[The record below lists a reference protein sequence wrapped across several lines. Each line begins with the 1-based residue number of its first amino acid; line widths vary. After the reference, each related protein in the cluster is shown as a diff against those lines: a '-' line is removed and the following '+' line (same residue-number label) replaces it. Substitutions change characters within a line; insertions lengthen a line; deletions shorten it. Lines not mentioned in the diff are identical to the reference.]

1 MKLLKLNFLDMQIF
15 KWPPYNRQYI
25 DTLIECEQKMV
36 ISEYVVQQYLKEIWN
51 GQVSDIWNGED
62 SDK

>member
-1 MKLLKLNFLDMQIF
+1 
-15 KWPPYNRQYI
+15 
-25 DTLIECEQKMV
+25 MV

-62 SDK
+62 IVTSKIIKWKVNRI

>member
-1 MKLLKLNFLDMQIF
+1 L
-15 KWPPYNRQYI
+15 WPFYNRQYI

-62 SDK
+62 IVTSKIIKRKVNGI

>member
-1 MKLLKLNFLDMQIF
+1 MKKLKLNLLDLQTFL
-15 KWPPYNRQYI
+15 WPPYNRQYI

-62 SDK
+62 GDK

>member
-1 MKLLKLNFLDMQIF
+1 
-15 KWPPYNRQYI
+15 
-25 DTLIECEQKMV
+25 MV

-62 SDK
+62 GDK

>member
-1 MKLLKLNFLDMQIF
+1 MQIF
-15 KWPPYNRQYI
+15 MWPPYNRQYI

-51 GQVSDIWNGED
+51 GQVSDIWNGEE